1 MIPEYISKRWPV
13 TITDSRLS
21 LYWCSSYHI
30 SIFKHARKSRPLIKM
45 QSGSQSKLQPTSF
58 RCRMHGR
65 LTQLSPTKC
74 RSLHLPFP
82 NSTYPLNKVRL
93 RVNSLSSIPVSCT
106 AKNPRSRILNLR
118 SIITVVSFIS
128 VITLIIHRRT
138 SFVFEWPYL
147 SLYPTTHR
155 GSSLVRLILSE
166 VNGGTIYKIPES
178 CNRFQ
183 TPWIERSRV
192 KLLSPGESNF
202 RYLYS
207 PVRKGSS
214 DGIGHS
220 MGVVN
225 LDLNLAIRFNLTYTH
240 RVADYSSLTK
250 NDKSAVEN
258 FFGWGDGEIP
268 RTFIQKEGCIS
279 LNQSWPS
286 TTNLYDCF
294 QCDTVRYSGAL
305 GIKHLVNI
313 PSNLSSRCPLRATC
327 SGDTTEF
334 LLRHPHPNTI
344 FQVPQ
349 PTCAAPST
357 DGSLIH
363 TKNFF
368 YHKYWNRHGTLV
380 WSESKRKPSLR
391 VRYSESEL
399 NIAIHVRRGDFLDPE
414 TRRTDDLIHDETFA
428 VALQNVLVGFR
439 QVGGPF
445 SKLPIAVHI
454 YSEGKLMRHQVP
466 STHDMDEQDKMYY
479 DSKGHPQNTSWWEH
493 LILNRGHLK
502 GRQGAAFVKNRLRFI
517 HHISEDTLLS
527 AHEMIAA
534 DVFIGSKSAM
544 SLHLVWSIAKGI
556 VVVPRS
562 GMFGTE
568 LTHFGLL
575 CCTVP
580 FSQGN
585 GNFSLSLFRRYWDAY
600 TKANEATVRR
610 FVN

>member
-1 MIPEYISKRWPV
+1 MMIIFLFIYV
-13 TITDSRLS
+13 TTMFIHHKTRFLANRPHLS
-21 LYWCSSYHI
+21 LYS
-30 SIFKHARKSRPLIKM
+30 A
-45 QSGSQSKLQPTSF
+45 
-58 RCRMHGR
+58 
-65 LTQLSPTKC
+65 
-74 RSLHLPFP
+74 
-82 NSTYPLNKVRL
+82 N
-93 RVNSLSSIPVSCT
+93 
-106 AKNPRSRILNLR
+106 NLG
-118 SIITVVSFIS
+118 
-128 VITLIIHRRT
+128 
-138 SFVFEWPYL
+138 PYAI
-147 SLYPTTHR
+147 
-155 GSSLVRLILSE
+155 RLILSE

-183 TPWIERSRV
+183 TPWMERPKV
-192 KLLSPGESNF
+192 KLLNPKESNF

-207 PVRKGSS
+207 PVRRGSS

-220 MGVVN
+220 MGVLN
-225 LDLNLAIRFNLTYTH
+225 LDINLAIRFRLTYTH

-250 NDKSAVEN
+250 NDKLAVEN
-258 FFGWGDGEIP
+258 FFGWGDSEVP
-268 RTFIQKEGCIS
+268 RTLIQKEGCIS

-286 TTNLYDCF
+286 ATKLYDCF
-294 QCDTVRYSGAL
+294 HCDAPRDNGAL
-305 GIKHLVNI
+305 HIKYLVDI

-327 SGDTTEF
+327 VDDTAEF
-334 LLRHPHPNTI
+334 LQRHPHPNTI

-349 PTCAAPST
+349 PICTAPST

-368 YHKYWNRHGTLV
+368 YNKYWNRHGMLV
-380 WSESKRKPSLR
+380 WSETKRKPPLQ
-391 VRYSESEL
+391 VRYSQSEL
-399 NIAIHVRRGDFLDPE
+399 NIAMHVRRGDFLNPE
-414 TRRTDDLIHDETFA
+414 TGRMDDLIHDETFV

-445 SKLPIAVHI
+445 SKLAIAVHV
-454 YSEGKLMRHQVP
+454 YSEGKLVKDRVP

-479 DSKGHPQNTSWWEH
+479 DSKGLPRNTSWWEH
-493 LILNRGHLK
+493 LVFNEGHLK
-502 GRQGAAFVKNRLRFI
+502 GREAAAMVKNRLRFI

-568 LTHFGLL
+568 MTRFGLL

-580 FSQGN
+580 FSQEN

-600 TKANEATVRR
+600 TRANEATVQR
-610 FVN
+610 FVK

>member
-1 MIPEYISKRWPV
+1 M
-13 TITDSRLS
+13 TNGQL
-21 LYWCSSYHI
+21 SSYWGSRYRI
-30 SIFKHARKSRPLIKM
+30 SVFKHVKRTRPLIKM
-45 QSGSQSKLQPTSF
+45 QSGSQSKFQPVSF

-65 LTQLSPTKC
+65 LTQLRPTKC
-74 RSLHLPFP
+74 RSLHLPFH
-82 NSTYPLNKVRL
+82 NTTHPLNEAWL
-93 RVNSLSSIPVSCT
+93 RANSLSNLPLSSS
-106 AKNPRSRILNLR
+106 AKNARSGIINLR
-118 SIITVVSFIS
+118 STISVVSFIS
-128 VITLIIHRRT
+128 VIALIIHRRT
-138 SFVFEWPYL
+138 SFVLDRAHL
-147 SLYPTTHR
+147 SLNPTTHR
-155 GSSLVRLILSE
+155 EFPIVRLILSE
-166 VNGGTIYKIPES
+166 VNGGTIYKVPES
-178 CNRFQ
+178 CNRLQ

-250 NDKSAVEN
+250 HDKTAVEH

-268 RTFIQKEGCIS
+268 RAFIQKEGCIS

-286 TTNLYDCF
+286 TTKLYDCF
-294 QCDTVRYSGAL
+294 QCDTVRSSGAL
-305 GIKHLVNI
+305 RIKHLVNI

-327 SGDTTEF
+327 SEDTTDF

-368 YHKYWNRHGTLV
+368 YHKYWNRHGTIL
-380 WSESKRKPSLR
+380 WSESKRKPSLK

-399 NIAIHVRRGDFLDPE
+399 NIAIHVRRGDFLHPE

-439 QVGGPF
+439 QVGGLF

-454 YSEGKLMRHQVP
+454 YSEGKLMRQQVP
-466 STHDMDEQDKMYY
+466 STHDTDEQDKMYY
-479 DSKGHPQNTSWWEH
+479 DSEGHPRNASWWEH

-502 GRQGAAFVKNRLRFI
+502 GRQYAASVKNRLRFI

-556 VVVPRS
+556 VIVPRS
-562 GMFGTE
+562 GTFGTE
-568 LTHFGLL
+568 LTRFGLL

-580 FSQGN
+580 FSQDN
-585 GNFSLSLFRRYWDAY
+585 GNFSLSLFRRYWGAY